1 MSTDDLF
8 AAEEGVITAAQELI
22 ASGGIIER
30 ADRQR
35 FEQLLKDYQ
44 KLFRT
49 TRRLMKLSD
58 RNEQQLNALSVEQR
72 TANQII
78 AIKNKELETLSKKLS
93 KYLSPQIYHSIF
105 TGAQNVE
112 IASSRKKLTIFFSD
126 VVNFTETTDNLES
139 EDLTNVLNRY
149 LTEMSDIA
157 LAHGATIDKYI
168 GDAMMVFFGDP
179 ETRGV
184 KEDARACVRM
194 AIAMLRRLRELQAEW
209 QELGAEKPFHLR
221 IGINT
226 GYCTVGNFGS
236 QDRMDYTIIGSA
248 VNLTARLQ
256 TASEIDGILLGHE
269 TYSLVKD
276 EVAAEEHAPIKA
288 KGFAEPI
295 GCYKVLG
302 LYDDLAKEGTV
313 IREEADGFKVLL
325 DLNKH
330 GRAAAVEALEAIV
343 ARLKA

>member
-1 MSTDDLF
+1 MSSDDLF
-8 AAEEGVITAAQELI
+8 AGEEQIISAAQDLL
-22 ASGGIIER
+22 ANGSF
-30 ADRQR
+30 ADAGDRKR

-58 RNEQQLNALSVEQR
+58 RNEQQLNAVSQEL
-72 TANQII
+72 AH
-78 AIKNKELETLSKKLS
+78 KNKALEALSKKLS

-139 EDLTNVLNRY
+139 EDLTNLLNRY
-149 LTEMSDIA
+149 LTEMTNIA

-168 GDAMMVFFGDP
+168 GDAIMVFFGDP
-179 ETRGV
+179 GSKGV

-194 AIAMLRRLRELQAEW
+194 AVTMLRRLRELQAEW

-221 IGINT
+221 IGVNT
-226 GYCTVGNFGS
+226 GYVTVGNFGS
-236 QDRMDYTIIGSA
+236 DDRMDYTIIGSA

-256 TASEIDGILLGHE
+256 SKSDIDGILIGHE

-276 EVAAEEHAPIKA
+276 EVSVEEQAPIKV

-295 GCYKVLG
+295 RCYKVLG
-302 LYDDLAKEGTV
+302 IYDDMAGEGSV
-313 IREEADGFKVLL
+313 IREEGDGFKVLL
-325 DLNKH
+325 DLRKR
-330 GRAAAVEALEAIV
+330 GKAETAAALEAIL
-343 ARLKA
+343 ARLKE